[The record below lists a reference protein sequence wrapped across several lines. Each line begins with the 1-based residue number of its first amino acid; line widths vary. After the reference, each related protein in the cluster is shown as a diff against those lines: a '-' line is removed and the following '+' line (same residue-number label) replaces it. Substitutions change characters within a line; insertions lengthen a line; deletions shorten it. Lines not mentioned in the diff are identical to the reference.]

1 MASIQ
6 DLPIEIVKK
15 IFKNLDPIS
24 VKNCSITCMGW
35 KEIVAHY
42 IFQPYLQELA
52 IDENLSLSLK
62 QKIRKK
68 GWTHDCVD
76 YNLIIALYEEFKF
89 FKARILVTSGLYDQ
103 SNKRQLNKVTEII
116 DLFDHESSFGFI
128 DPAHMMR
135 VASSG
140 GQLEGN
146 LIICGGAKYT
156 KSCEM
161 LGGKHLGLFQD
172 MYSMD
177 DEKVNSEYLIEQ
189 RAFSASVILNIN
201 KFTTNLWVTG
211 GKDRRDNGLKS
222 SEFIL
227 IRDALELDDENQP
240 SEVKQL
246 DSIQGPEL
254 PFTISQHGMAKISEN
269 AIYIIGGRQDDEIS
283 QNVWIIDPKD
293 QYSVKKGPSLKT
305 SRYDFSCGTMEV
317 DGKTIIVVAGGYT
330 KPKTFLDTV
339 ELLDPLSKKGW
350 IPGPKLP
357 YKMVG
362 ASMVT
367 SPGTVYKLGQ

>member
-52 IDENLSLSLK
+52 VDENLSLSLK

-89 FKARILVTSGLYDQ
+89 FKGNANFNKFRQRISFSNVFDFLFSARILVTSGLYDQ

-246 DSIQGPEL
+246 DSIQG
-254 PFTISQHGMAKISEN
+254 
-269 AIYIIGGRQDDEIS
+269 
-283 QNVWIIDPKD
+283 
-293 QYSVKKGPSLKT
+293 
-305 SRYDFSCGTMEV
+305 
-317 DGKTIIVVAGGYT
+317 
-330 KPKTFLDTV
+330 TV
-339 ELLDPLSKKGW
+339 H
-350 IPGPKLP
+350 IF
-357 YKMVG
+357 
-362 ASMVT
+362 
-367 SPGTVYKLGQ
+367 GQ